1 MRSSAVYSITMCE
14 TNRMNT
20 NKVSIN
26 IEVETY
32 FANYEKL
39 KGVKLCNWGITKS
52 FINKSSRLHYINIL
66 NISHSTQASIVKWV

>member
-26 IEVETY
+26 IEVKTY
-32 FANYEKL
+32 FVNYMKL
-39 KGVKLCNWGITKS
+39 KGIKLSNWGISKS
-52 FINKSSRLHYINIL
+52 FYQQIFYTTLYKHIQY
-66 NISHSTQASIVKWV
+66 

>member
-39 KGVKLCNWGITKS
+39 KGIKLSN
-52 FINKSSRLHYINIL
+52 
-66 NISHSTQASIVKWV
+66 